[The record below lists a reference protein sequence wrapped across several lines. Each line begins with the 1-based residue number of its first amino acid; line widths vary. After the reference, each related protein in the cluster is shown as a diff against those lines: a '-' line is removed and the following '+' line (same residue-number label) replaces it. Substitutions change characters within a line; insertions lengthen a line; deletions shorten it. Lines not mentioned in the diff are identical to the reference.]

1 MIDYI
6 LFDVKDNINSTIKEL
21 VKDMCKENKINYIK
35 QEYKILFSNEKMLV
49 ANNEVKFT
57 SGSKKDLSF
66 YGKVYLNKNGNVIEN
81 IFLQDDVVKL
91 EPKETD
97 ILIISGGIDNSTV
110 VEFDQE
116 LVYFYIAPTYL
127 LEAQEPDLWQNL

>member
-6 LFDVKDNINSTIKEL
+6 LFDVKDNTNSTIKEL

-35 QEYKILFSNEKMLV
+35 QEYKILFSNEKMIV

-81 IFLQDDVVKL
+81 IFLQDNVVKV

-116 LVYFYIAPTYL
+116 LVYFYIAPTYS
-127 LEAQEPDLWQNL
+127 LEAQKPDLWQNL